1 MYNAWFDLFIKLPCL
16 GLFREESPR
25 EGVLWEG
32 TSSEGLVTAVPGSL
46 LHGPPVRGAAPTQQ
60 GQGGV
65 SPHPRRSLE
74 GARPPLAP
82 GCSMVGGGSR
92 SAVDG

>member
-46 LHGPPVRGAAPTQQ
+46 LHGPPVRGAAPTRQ
-60 GQGGV
+60 GQGWGQP
-65 SPHPRRSLE
+65 SPTPQ
-74 GARPPLAP
+74 PPPAP
-82 GCSMVGGGSR
+82 GCGMVGGGSR